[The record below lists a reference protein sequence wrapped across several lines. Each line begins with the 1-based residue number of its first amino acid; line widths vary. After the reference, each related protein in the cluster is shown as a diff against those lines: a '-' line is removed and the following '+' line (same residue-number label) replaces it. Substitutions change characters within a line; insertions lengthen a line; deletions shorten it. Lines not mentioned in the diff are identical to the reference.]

1 MSLADWAGMAA
12 TSLVAALL
20 QAANGF
26 GFAVLAVPLFLLF
39 VDPGPAVQLVVIV
52 TLALSAVVL
61 PGMRDAVDRPLLL
74 RLGIGAAIG
83 LPLGLILFGYAD
95 PVVVRAVI
103 GVTILLFAGVI
114 TAVRWRRPLL
124 VLAMRPG
131 RDLATGAVSGVAT
144 ALTGMSGPP
153 VLIYLMLTSIP
164 PRILRATLFAFF
176 AACYAATLAAYI
188 ATVGVPRATWLT
200 AASLAPF
207 AWVGGVIGRRL
218 GDRLGIQAATVLA
231 LVVLTATGL
240 YTVVAAIR
248 AAFW

>member
-1 MSLADWAGMAA
+1 MAA

-39 VDPGPAVQLVVIV
+39 VEPAPAVQLVVIV

-131 RDLATGAVSGVAT
+131 RDLALYGRGGHSGC
-144 ALTGMSGPP
+144 
-153 VLIYLMLTSIP
+153 VL
-164 PRILRATLFAFF
+164 
-176 AACYAATLAAYI
+176 
-188 ATVGVPRATWLT
+188 
-200 AASLAPF
+200 
-207 AWVGGVIGRRL
+207 VI
-218 GDRLGIQAATVLA
+218 
-231 LVVLTATGL
+231 
-240 YTVVAAIR
+240 
-248 AAFW
+248 